1 MQGLDATTLFFIVLL
16 IIAVI
21 KIIADTSEA
30 VGGTFLDS
38 EQQEKYQQRLG
49 EIQKLIKEEEHKL
62 GAAALL
68 SFHDKMNSKK

>member
-49 EIQKLIKEEEHKL
+49 EIQKLIKEEEKNL